1 MELSC
6 ESNQVLGFDN
16 VLNRITKQRFFTER
30 VTRGEIRL
38 AVLKTR
44 VDNDLARQDICRLSV
59 LFGVIRR
66 PKIARIIMRVDTRSD

>member
-59 LFGVIRR
+59 LFGVIRG
-66 PKIARIIMRVDTRSD
+66 PEIARIIMRVDTRSD